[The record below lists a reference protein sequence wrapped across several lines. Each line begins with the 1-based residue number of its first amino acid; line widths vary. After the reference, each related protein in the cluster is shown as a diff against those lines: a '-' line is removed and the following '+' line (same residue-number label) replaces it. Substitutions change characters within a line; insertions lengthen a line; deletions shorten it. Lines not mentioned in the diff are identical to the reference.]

1 VTCAK
6 AQIDIIPKDRRI
18 AIALGHRAGHE
29 MRMRVPFD
37 DFATGIE
44 RGRVQGVREL
54 AETAAD
60 RRDDAAFAQLAP
72 FYVSGAAGGATD
84 LSPKAERAAAGDD
97 APSSR

>member
-1 VTCAK
+1 
-6 AQIDIIPKDRRI
+6 
-18 AIALGHRAGHE
+18 

-44 RGRVQGVREL
+44 RGRIQRVREL

-84 LSPKAERAAAGDD
+84 LSPTRLDCEGQPAPYNRIPAFENSEQRTSFVARPGLVTGDLV
-97 APSSR
+97 PKPF